1 VCTGRRSLRNALKEQ
16 TVNGGKVIA
25 TPLKTAGS
33 EGTEERS
40 LVVKVSVESSGE
52 ITQSS
57 INFSWEMITTSVG
70 CDDHETPGGVGL
82 TKVFRG
88 YRL

>member
-1 VCTGRRSLRNALKEQ
+1 MCTGRRSLRNALKEQ

-40 LVVKVSVESSGE
+40 RGMNDKTKTIGLLVKCVPEDEV
-52 ITQSS
+52 
-57 INFSWEMITTSVG
+57 
-70 CDDHETPGGVGL
+70 
-82 TKVFRG
+82 
-88 YRL
+88 